1 MMNVLSQPGFD
12 QRNKR
17 FPYHVNK
24 DENGYTLQMALPG
37 YSKERIEI
45 GFEAG
50 RLTIKAE
57 DEKEATVFARSGF
70 ERRFIMPEHVDTDAI
85 EAKFSDG
92 VLSITIPFKPT
103 FRREVKIS

>member
-1 MMNVLSQPGFD
+1 MNVLSQPGFD
-12 QRNKR
+12 QRSKR

-24 DENGYTLQMALPG
+24 DENGYTLQLALPG

-57 DEKEATVFARSGF
+57 DDKDANVFARVGF
-70 ERRFIMPEHVDTDAI
+70 ERRFIMPEHVNTDAI
-85 EAKFSDG
+85 EAKFSEG
-92 VLSITIPFKPT
+92 VLSIVIPFAPN